1 MKKLYLIGCLL
12 FCSSIVYCQNITKL
26 AAKDALEI
34 VTEKDTGTVLIDG
47 RSASMF
53 AEKHIEGA
61 INIDAFAEEA
71 SKKLK
76 SYLNTRTIIVYCSNH
91 RRSEMLIEKL
101 NELQYNG
108 EIVFITDGINGW
120 IYSGFAI
127 KTNTK
132 REI

>member
-1 MKKLYLIGCLL
+1 MKKLLLVGCLL
-12 FCSSIVYCQNITKL
+12 LSSLLIYCQNITKL

-34 VTEKDTGTVLIDG
+34 VTNRDTGTVLIDG

-61 INIDAFAEEA
+61 INIDAFAEES

-76 SYLNTRTIIVYCSNH
+76 SYLNTKTIIVYCSNH

-101 NELQYNG
+101 KELQYNG

-120 IYSGFAI
+120 ISSGFEI
-127 KTNTK
+127 ETDTK